1 MKLHLLSQE
10 TGIIIIRAGM
20 SLKTQPGPEACCVH
34 INILIFTTTSGGR
47 YTTIVP
53 ILQIRKQR
61 FEREAS
67 LRNTHRIRTLQPKDS
82 PDIQESEDSEN
93 LIHGNRI
100 QSRGVERTGVQ
111 SWEEDL
117 GALCDPVFVFI
128 TPSWV
133 GFPVT
138 PMVHAVSPT

>member
-1 MKLHLLSQE
+1 MKLQLLSQE

-20 SLKTQPGPEACCVH
+20 SLKTQPGLEACCMH

-100 QSRGVERTGVQ
+100 QSRGVQ

-117 GALCDPVFVFI
+117 GAPCEPVFVFV
-128 TPSWV
+128 TPNWL
-133 GFPVT
+133 GCPVT
-138 PMVHAVSPT
+138 PVVHAVSPT

>member
-1 MKLHLLSQE
+1 M
-10 TGIIIIRAGM
+10 
-20 SLKTQPGPEACCVH
+20 H

-100 QSRGVERTGVQ
+100 QSRGVQ

-117 GALCDPVFVFI
+117 GAPCEPVFVFV
-128 TPSWV
+128 TPNWL
-133 GFPVT
+133 GCPVT
-138 PMVHAVSPT
+138 PVVHAVSPT